1 MSTGTSIFLM
11 AVGATLK
18 YAVTFS
24 IAGVSL
30 TTVGVILMVA
40 GAVGAIAS
48 ILATRG
54 NTSDSAHLPP
64 RATA

>member
-1 MSTGTSIFLM
+1 MNIGTSIFLM

-24 IAGVSL
+24 IVGVSL

-48 ILATRG
+48 ILATRL
-54 NTSDSAHLPP
+54 NTPNSADVPP